1 MKRMTRQIAATGFVI
16 NELCRVN
23 PTSQLFFDS
32 RGTRGFLSFI
42 YLSCLQALTSEF
54 FLLLQMDRC
63 SLMVLLNLFM
73 IFYQLLDFLPKATIC
88 HKCLLKQFPTLVL
101 LWLFYLINTWIF
113 VSRALVAKDEA
124 SNSLASFRLLLSE
137 HCWCRRDSSFKFAQS
152 VWWKKKTQSKLLSL
166 NKDRKD
172 KQLWNSI

>member
-32 RGTRGFLSFI
+32 RGTHGFLSFI

-73 IFYQLLDFLPKATIC
+73 IFYQLLDFLPKATIY

-152 VWWKKKTQSKLLSL
+152 VWCK
-166 NKDRKD
+166 RKH
-172 KQLWNSI
+172 KASYYP